1 MILKDS
7 HGSWTFV
14 TLLLFQWHDENL
26 RDTIASLLARGA
38 INAGRREEGGGGYRV
53 FVCLMILTCGGVS
66 KHSQD
71 IISRIIMPWHTNDS
85 GAD

>member
-38 INAGRREEGGGGYRV
+38 INAGRREEGRGGIPCFRVLDDFNMRRCLETFSGY
-53 FVCLMILTCGGVS
+53 
-66 KHSQD
+66 H
-71 IISRIIMPWHTNDS
+71 
-85 GAD
+85 